1 MAAKF
6 LASSIL
12 LLPLTPILVA
22 VAGSLATARLARLRW
37 VVHMSV
43 FAAMFFAALAAV
55 YLQGVFD
62 LSTIHNAGLGDGLIL
77 LFYLPVLIISV
88 VLYTVVAFVIRRSG
102 GPEP

>member
-43 FAAMFFAALAAV
+43 FAAMFLAPLAAV

-62 LSTIHNAGLGDGLIL
+62 PSRIHNPGPGDGLIFSFICL
-77 LFYLPVLIISV
+77 C
-88 VLYTVVAFVIRRSG
+88 
-102 GPEP
+102 